1 MKKRIASLVACL
13 LSVLLASALIFIPA
27 SALAFAS
34 VTIKTYKIQ
43 DGSFVNTNS
52 FKQGEKIYLPISFTG
67 VQATP
72 VKGFSCEVR
81 YDSEKLDFEENAF
94 DSTAD
99 KNSVLYANADA
110 GVVYVLWDTT
120 SDDTIFNNDTV
131 FLSFNVK
138 ENANA
143 ESVGFG
149 MTVKELYSTGNQDIG
164 LNNASSSV
172 SAEIASQSIP
182 QETLDAIRKLENIT
196 VNSLDDIT
204 NAETAWN
211 SLDKN
216 QKTFFKSNYAKEYN
230 WLETAKSRYNKA
242 LNSAQISE
250 IENILNKYKSDYSDV
265 FSMTEETVKLIDK
278 DLINAAKT
286 AYSALPSTVTTRL
299 DKDLSNHFERL
310 LEAIDAIEEANKAAE
325 DYKNSYGYLKNVT
338 KSQIE
343 ELPELYGGYVD
354 EAIMVYDLLPERA
367 KDMVKELYNEI
378 LKKQKIYDDIIAG
391 NKEKEAIRAEI
402 NDFQQ
407 KWLKVFILNA
417 GNVTVHDKTAIE
429 MAIADF
435 KKLSKGAQESF
446 GSRITSLSGLLDVI
460 SELEEQSPDSDG
472 TDDSD
477 NIANSDS
484 DSDSE
489 PEVKETIIE
498 KLVKTVSLK
507 YLNKDI
513 SKTIKILFALLGISV
528 LSLLFPLI
536 MTLKYKK
543 SFPNGKILSK
553 EGNES

>member
-27 SALAFAS
+27 SALTYAS

-94 DSTAD
+94 DSASD
-99 KNSVLYANADA
+99 KNAVLYANADA

-120 SDDTIFNNDTV
+120 SDDTIFNNETV

-143 ESVGFG
+143 GSVGFE
-149 MTVKELYSTGNQDIG
+149 MTVKELYSIGNKDID
-164 LNNASSSV
+164 LSNASSSV

-211 SLDKN
+211 ALDKN

-299 DKDLSNHFERL
+299 DKDLPNHFERL

-354 EAIMVYDLLPERA
+354 EAVMVYDLLPERA
-367 KDMVKELYNEI
+367 KDMVKELYSEI
-378 LKKQKIYDDIIAG
+378 LKKQKIYDEIIAG

-446 GSRITSLSGLLDVI
+446 SSRIASLSGLLDVI
-460 SELEEQSPDSDG
+460 SELEAQQPDSDSNG
-472 TDDSD
+472 DSD
-477 NIANSDS
+477 DIDNSDS

-498 KLVKTVSLK
+498 KLVKAVSVK
-507 YLNKDI
+507 YLNKNI
-513 SKTIKILFALLGISV
+513 SKTIKILFALLGMSV

-543 SFPNGKILSK
+543 SSINGKS
-553 EGNES
+553 